1 MLNRQSGTV
10 ARAVRPWRQSHTG
23 LTELLSRIGNT
34 PLVPIRRLFQSEAV
48 RILAKL
54 ESLNPGGSIKD
65 RAALRIIQEAERR
78 GDLQPGKTILDA
90 TSGNTGI
97 AYAMIGACKGYPVE
111 LTLPENASV
120 ERKKILRAYGARL
133 VLTDP
138 LAGSDGAIEKAR
150 ELFKDSP
157 DRYFYADQYSNEDN
171 WKAHYETT
179 APEIYE
185 QTSGQV
191 THFVAGLGTSG
202 TMMGTSRRLR
212 ELEPSIQCIS
222 VMPDSPIHGLEGL
235 KHMPTAM
242 VPSIYD
248 PSLVDESLVV
258 ATEEAQAMVVRLAR
272 QEGLFVGVSS
282 GAAMAGALKVAARL
296 QRGVVVTVLCDGGD
310 KYLSEQF
317 WEEH

>member
-10 ARAVRPWRQSHTG
+10 AQALRPWRQAQAG
-23 LTELLSRIGNT
+23 LPELLSRIGNT

-48 RILAKL
+48 QILAKL
-54 ESLNPGGSIKD
+54 ESLNPGGSVKD
-65 RAALRIIQEAERR
+65 RAALRIIQEAELR
-78 GDLQPGKTILDA
+78 GDLLPGKTILDA

-97 AYAMIGACKGYPVE
+97 AYAMIGASKGYPVE
-111 LTLPENASV
+111 LTMPENASV

-150 ELFKDSP
+150 ELFERSP
-157 DRYFYADQYSNEDN
+157 DQYFYADQYSNEDN
-171 WKAHYETT
+171 WKAHYHTT
-179 APEIYE
+179 APEIYR
-185 QTSGQV
+185 QTNGRV

-202 TMMGTSRRLR
+202 TMMGTARRLR
-212 ELEPSIQCIS
+212 EFEPAIRCIS

-248 PSLVDESLVV
+248 PSLVDESLEVG
-258 ATEEAQAMVVRLAR
+258 TEEAQAMVVRLAR
-272 QEGLFVGVSS
+272 EEGLFVGISS
-282 GAAMAGALKVAARL
+282 GAAMAGALEVAAQL
-296 QRGVVVTVLCDGGD
+296 QKGTIVAVFCDGGD

-317 WEEH
+317 WEEY